1 VASNVLRVGTALAA
15 AVVSFLIGFA
25 VLSVQDTQSMATIRS
40 ALIISEANEAAR
52 VVDVLRSEAEHR
64 SANFYRVR
72 MDPTGR
78 TPTRTLVPVI
88 GDRAAHD
95 RAFPAGE
102 YARFD
107 VSLTTE
113 LEAAGDPRGSWLS
126 TLPPRALQDVAT
138 TLGRAGVEAQVQS
151 LGWASLFRFMVGYTP
166 TVTAAVVTMS
176 GAWLLGFVRAASRAR
191 VTAVSRTLGVRWPS
205 GRDVGMSVLLAA
217 GAFVLVGGFAIAAL
231 DGYNG
236 GHRLAAYFGVSG
248 AVWGSLVMAF
258 VCGACVSGSLPRRLR
273 FRSAFSGWLPWGRGA
288 VLMPAVQVLT
298 LTLVVFLV
306 AQAGTAWGSLVVV
319 RDSRPDWQEC
329 AGCTTTI
336 FQGFDGPTA
345 LEDAVEPFAS
355 AVRATEASGGVLL
368 SWAPGA
374 ARGDRYT
381 PGDPGSNVIVANPT
395 FIERSRGRVP
405 DPLDGADGP
414 GEWGLLVP
422 SDQAER
428 AAAIAAE
435 WRTSFREPLGEV
447 PNRAAPKRP
456 HVATYTPGAVFNYG
470 QTDLRDRAY
479 SESPV
484 IVVVPA
490 SAGLLDDDSYFAAGS
505 AGDLLFTGGAAS
517 THRVLDAAGVPRS
530 VYVVDA
536 LADQIDRGVATA
548 RARLPIALV
557 GGAAGVLAAVG
568 MLVVRTRASVLA
580 NRDRLLFHR
589 THGRSPI
596 RVHLRTWLR
605 TAGLL
610 AGTAVALGLAMQSG
624 LTGADVVP
632 RTVGVVFGAVVVLV
646 VLTTWVTTARTA
658 TTKELLSHGY

>member
-1 VASNVLRVGTALAA
+1 VGSHVLRVGTALAA

-40 ALIISEANEAAR
+40 ALIITEAHEEAR
-52 VVDVLRSEAEHR
+52 VVDVLRTAADQR
-64 SANFYRVR
+64 GANFYRVR

-88 GDRAAHD
+88 GDRAVHD
-95 RAFPAGE
+95 RAFPSGE

-107 VSLTTE
+107 VSLSTE
-113 LEAAGDPRGSWLS
+113 LEATGDPRGSWLS

-138 TLGRAGVEAQVQS
+138 MLGRVGVDAQVQS
-151 LGWASLFRFMVGYTP
+151 LGWASLLRFMVGYTP
-166 TVTAAVVTMS
+166 TVMAAAVAMCA
-176 GAWLLGFVRAASRAR
+176 AWLLGFIRAASRAR
-191 VTAVSRTLGVRWPS
+191 ETAVVRTLGVPRPS
-205 GRDVGMSVLLAA
+205 GRDVGTSVLLAA
-217 GAFVLVGGFAIAAL
+217 GAFVVVGGLAPAAL
-231 DGYNG
+231 AGYNG
-236 GHRLAAYFGVSG
+236 AHRLTAYFAVSG
-248 AVWGSLVMAF
+248 AVWCSLVIAF
-258 VCGACVSGSLPRRLR
+258 VCGACVPGWLPRRLR

-288 VLMPAVQVLT
+288 VVMPSVQVLT

-319 RDSRPDWQEC
+319 RDSRPDWQAC

-345 LEDAVEPFAS
+345 LEEAVEPFAS

-368 SWAPGA
+368 SWVPGA
-374 ARGDRYT
+374 ARGDQFT
-381 PGDPGSNVIVANPT
+381 PGDAGSNVIVANPT
-395 FIERSRGRVP
+395 FIERSRGQLP

-422 SDQAER
+422 SDQAAR

-435 WRTSFREPLGEV
+435 WRRSFREPLGEV
-447 PNRAAPKRP
+447 PNRTAPKRP

-470 QTDLRDRAY
+470 QTNLRDQAY

-517 THRVLDAAGVPRS
+517 THRVLDAAGVARS
-530 VYVVDA
+530 VYVVDT
-536 LADQIDRGVATA
+536 LADQIGRGVATA
-548 RARLPIALV
+548 RARLPTALV

-568 MLVVRTRASVLA
+568 LLVVRTRASALA

-589 THGRSPI
+589 THGRSPS
-596 RVHLRTWLR
+596 RVHLPTWLR
-605 TAGLL
+605 TAALL
-610 AGTAVALGLAMQSG
+610 AGTAVALVLAMQSG

-632 RTVGVVFGAVVVLV
+632 RTVGIVLGAVVVLV
-646 VLTTWVTTARTA
+646 VLTTAITTALTT